1 MQGNAMNN
9 MFNKSESTTMF
20 LLNLVYHFKEVTD
33 LLSAPNEIAT
43 QVFYRQMLPT
53 TMVAL
58 IWHLT

>member
-1 MQGNAMNN
+1 MNN